1 MIGTGPAF
9 QLCVLCLSFTRNAPS
24 NYEFAY
30 APLVRALTSST
41 GVLVGNC
48 PPGTPLCAKEQQTDS
63 SHLRDCSSAAPH
75 WVRRRLFSPLWP
87 ADARREE
94 LAGGIVHDSRE
105 PQRRHLPP
113 RTFDGYVRISK
124 HLLSLSPE
132 VFYFLVCYGVVKVPP
147 LLQYVV
153 FVAPVITSNPPAGVD
168 RSLDRCGSCCPLAP
182 GRRLESVTQ
191 ALPPFLTWGPFPK
204 FWRMQF

>member
-1 MIGTGPAF
+1 MIGTRPAF
-9 QLCVLCLSFTRNAPS
+9 QLSVLCLSFTRNAPS

-41 GVLVGNC
+41 GVLVGTC

-75 WVRRRLFSPLWP
+75 WLRRRLFSPLWP

-113 RTFDGYVRISK
+113 RTEAGENQRFRSILGA
-124 HLLSLSPE
+124 LSLPSSD
-132 VFYFLVCYGVVKVPP
+132 FYFFSRAYMLPNVKVPP
-147 LLQYVV
+147 LVV
-153 FVAPVITSNPPAGVD
+153 ARPLFEASFSLCSSGHKSNAPRTISVPTKLEPTSPH
-168 RSLDRCGSCCPLAP
+168 
-182 GRRLESVTQ
+182 
-191 ALPPFLTWGPFPK
+191 
-204 FWRMQF
+204 